1 MDSNDQPVA
10 RALTAYTEKKLSRRD
25 FVRFTAALGVTS
37 LGAAELLG
45 GAAPARADEPKTGG
59 KLIEGYDRTLSVL
72 DPIKST
78 WADPGLVAIYEPVVV
93 RNLDGVVV
101 PYLATAFKPSETE
114 WRLKVPAGRTFQ
126 SGAPLTAEAVQKALT
141 LMVTPNVGQ
150 NAVFYT
156 AVSGIDV
163 DGDEV
168 VIHLKSPRQGLGEV
182 LATEYAAIPNVDK
195 REQVGV
201 GSFGSKEADGSGPF
215 KLDEFVSGSH
225 VRVARWDGY
234 KGGADFFENKGAAHL
249 DAVEW
254 VPILEPSQRA
264 PEIETGAVHCVKNPP
279 AADVERLK
287 SNQDLVVLEFP
298 ETSNFFLLPNMKRTD
313 LGFDDLRVRRAL
325 SLAVDRE
332 GIVKAILRGGAEVTN
347 GPASSG
353 WRYFEPE
360 VKKFNNY
367 DPAAAAA
374 LLDEAGWKL
383 NGDTREK
390 NGVKLAFT
398 AINLTDVIENQV
410 MAAIAD
416 MFAELGIKMQVTSL
430 EGAAF
435 REQRPK
441 ADLFGYKWLWSV
453 PADVIP
459 FFIRGYQPNDQPEAK
474 EALDAFKEWE
484 GARSDEEL
492 QKASSKAQLV
502 VAEKLPIIPIYTP
515 NTVWAHNKKVHGW
528 RPNRFN
534 LYPFYND
541 VWLDS

>member
-1 MDSNDQPVA
+1 ME
-10 RALTAYTEKKLSRRD
+10 ALAAYTEKQLSRRD
-25 FVRFTAALGVTS
+25 FVRLAAAFGVTT
-37 LGAAELLG
+37 LGAAELL
-45 GAAPARADEPKTGG
+45 ATTAPVRADEPRTGG

-78 WADPGLVAIYEPVVV
+78 WADPGLIAIYEPVIV
-93 RNLDGVVV
+93 RDLDGGLV
-101 PYLATAFKPSETE
+101 PYLATAFKSGDTE
-114 WRLKVPAGRTFQ
+114 WRLTIPKGRTFH
-126 SGAPLTAEAVQKALT
+126 SGAPLTPEAVQKALT
-141 LMVTPNVGQ
+141 LMITPNVGQ

-156 AVSGIDV
+156 AVSDIAV
-163 DGDEV
+163 DGDDV

-182 LATEYAAIPNVDK
+182 LATEYAAVPNVAK
-195 REQVGV
+195 RDEVGV
-201 GSFGSKEADGSGPF
+201 GSFGAKEADGSGPF
-215 KLDEFVSGSH
+215 KLDDFDAGAH
-225 VRVARWDGY
+225 ARVARFDGY
-234 KGGADFFENKGAAHL
+234 KGGAPFFENKGPAHL
-249 DAVEW
+249 DAIEW

-279 AADVERLK
+279 YADVARLK
-287 SNQDLVVLEFP
+287 GNDNLVVLEFP
-298 ETSNFFLLPNMKRTD
+298 ETSNFFLLPNMRRAD
-313 LGFDDLRVRRAL
+313 LGFNDLRVRRAM
-325 SLAVDRE
+325 SLMIDRE
-332 GIVKAILRGGAEVTN
+332 GIVNAILRGGAEVTN

-353 WRYFEPE
+353 WRYFEPG

-367 DPAAAAA
+367 DPDGAAK
-374 LLDEAGWKL
+374 LLDEAGWTL

-390 NGVKLAFT
+390 NGVELAFT

-416 MFAELGIKMQVTSL
+416 MFAEFGIKMQVQSL

-459 FFIRGYQPNDQPEAK
+459 FFIGGYQPNDEPDAK
-474 EALDAFKEWE
+474 EALAAFKEWE
-484 GARSDEEL
+484 GARSDAEL
-492 QKASSKAQLV
+492 VAASSKAQLI
-502 VAEKLPIIPIYTP
+502 VAEKLPIIPLYTP
-515 NTVWAHNKKVHGW
+515 TTVWAHNKKVHGW

-541 VWLDS
+541 VWLES

>member
-1 MDSNDQPVA
+1 MDSNEQPLA
-10 RALTAYTEKKLSRRD
+10 RALTAYSEKKLNRRD
-25 FVRFTAALGVTS
+25 FMRLAGALGLTS
-37 LGAAELLG
+37 VGAAELLAG
-45 GAAPARADEPKTGG
+45 VAPARAQEVKKGG

-78 WADPGLVAIYEPVVV
+78 WADPGLMAIYEPVVV
-93 RNLDGVVV
+93 RNLEGVVV
-101 PYLATAFKPSETE
+101 PYLATAFAASDTE
-114 WRLKVPAGRTFQ
+114 WRLKVPQGRTFQ
-126 SGAPLTAEAVQKALT
+126 SGAPLTADAVAKALT

-150 NAVFYT
+150 NAVFYA
-156 AVSGIDV
+156 AVSSIDV
-163 DGDEV
+163 QGDEV

-195 REQVGV
+195 RDEVGI
-201 GSFGSKEADGSGPF
+201 GTFGAREADGSGPF
-215 KLDEFVSGSH
+215 TLDEFVSGSH

-234 KGGADFFENKGAAHL
+234 NGGASFFENKGPAHL

-264 PEIETGAVHCVKNPP
+264 PEIETGSVHAVKNPP
-279 AADVERLK
+279 AADVARLK
-287 SNQDLVVLEFP
+287 ANSNLVVLEFP

-313 LGFDDLRVRRAL
+313 LGFDDLKVRRAM
-325 SLAVDRE
+325 SLVIDRAA
-332 GIVKAILRGGAEVTN
+332 IVKAILRGGAEVTN

-353 WRYFEPE
+353 WRYYEPG

-367 DPAAAAA
+367 DPGGAAK
-374 LLDEAGWKL
+374 LLDEAGWKM

-416 MFAELGIKMQVTSL
+416 MFSEIGIKMQIESL

-459 FFIRGYQPNDQPEAK
+459 FFIRGYQPNDQPAAK
-474 EALDAFKEWE
+474 AALDAFKEWE
-484 GARSDEEL
+484 GARSDAEL
-492 QKASSKAQLV
+492 AAASSKAQLI
-502 VAEKLPIIPIYTP
+502 VAEQLPLIPIYTP
-515 NTVWAHNKKVHGW
+515 NTVWVHNKKVHGW

-541 VWLDS
+541 VWLDA